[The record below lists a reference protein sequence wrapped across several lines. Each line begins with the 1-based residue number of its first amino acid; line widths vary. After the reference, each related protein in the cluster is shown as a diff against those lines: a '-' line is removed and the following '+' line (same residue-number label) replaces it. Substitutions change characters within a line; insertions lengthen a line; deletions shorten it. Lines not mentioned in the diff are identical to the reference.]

1 MINGVSWIFIDRRNY
16 RLAGGA
22 ADRYGSG
29 GCAGCRIVLRDS
41 RGECRRSR
49 KIGVPTDHVA
59 GLSLGE
65 AASVEGQGTS
75 RDETQGRV
83 VVGESPGRLVQ
94 LEIGQPAVDK
104 GVG

>member
-1 MINGVSWIFIDRRNY
+1 MINDVSWIFIDRRNY
-16 RLAGGA
+16 RLGRRRGGPVSSGGGA
-22 ADRYGSG
+22 
-29 GCAGCRIVLRDS
+29 GCCVVLRDS

-49 KIGVPTDHVA
+49 QIGVPTGHVA
-59 GLSLGE
+59 GLPLGE

-75 RDETQGRV
+75 RDETHGRV